1 LGGWLAVIGAVLG
14 LLAAAASAAAAT
26 YTVTTTADTAV
37 NDANCQPASC
47 SLRQAITKTVGG
59 DTVIVPAS
67 TSPYLVSNGQL
78 TVSTALTIRGAGAS
92 ASVIQA
98 TAGNQDR
105 VMLINGNSAPV
116 RLEGLTIT
124 GGVDATLTTEAGGG
138 GIAAVGPGPV
148 VLDDVDVVGNTVDTT
163 NAGAGPDQGGGGIFT
178 ATSMTL
184 TGSTVSNNH
193 VVVAQSQGDGGG
205 GGILATGGNLTIT
218 DSSVSANTAEVS
230 PDTSVAVDN
239 NGGGGVY
246 MDGQDLTVT
255 GSAIQGN
262 TAMVTAATSS
272 NPTPADG
279 GGGIY
284 QFGDNFRL
292 QDSTVSGNVA
302 HGPGLAKGGGGGIFD
317 DGDTSQYLNSTI
329 TGNSTDEPAAT
340 NIADSD
346 GGGGVLLDNVKGG
359 VAMANMTITANRASA
374 ATGGGINNHL
384 ISTVDVTN
392 SIIAANTAS
401 DADGNCSGA
410 IDSDGYN
417 LTDDPAS
424 ANTCALTAT
433 GDVVDA
439 NPVLGPLQDNGGPT
453 PTEALLAGSP
463 AIDAGDPAG
472 CTNLLGNPLSTD
484 QRGVS
489 RPQPAAGRCDIGAYE
504 RALPVVINGAAAVT
518 GTSVVFDATAGNPD
532 PGVGSV
538 SVQYGPTAAYG
549 RLTAA
554 QPLAG
559 GAVAQPF
566 SASVSGLAPGT
577 YHFRATATDPDG
589 TAVGSDGVFTIAAPR
604 ARRAPA
610 VTTRRATDVGAFFA
624 TLAGV
629 VNAEGQTTK
638 AYFDYG
644 TTRRYGSRTPSRSIG
659 AGTVEIPVLAALSG
673 LKPGR
678 TYHVR
683 VVASNAAGTSQGIDV
698 TFRTTARPKPSG
710 FTATVKPRA
719 AARRPFTFRI
729 SGRLSLP
736 PGLARAVGCRG
747 SVTVRGTIGRTAVA
761 SARTTIG
768 RACGYRLRVTLHG
781 RLLGRSGRVRL
792 TVRFQGNAVLKARP
806 AAPLLVR
813 LG

>member
-1 LGGWLAVIGAVLG
+1 MLVWLAGAQS
-14 LLAAAASAAAAT
+14 ASAAT
-26 YTVTTTADTAV
+26 FTVTTTADSFDGTCTAG
-37 NDANCQPASC
+37 AC
-47 SLRQAITKTVGG
+47 SLRQAIDSATNG

-67 TSPYLVSNGQL
+67 ASPYLVSNGQL
-78 TVSTALTIRGAGAS
+78 AVSDAITIRGDGAS
-92 ASVIQA
+92 ASVIKA
-98 TAGNQDR
+98 TTGNHDR
-105 VMLINGNSAPV
+105 VMLINGNSSAV

-124 GGVDATLTTEAGGG
+124 GGDTTATVKSGGG
-138 GIAAVGPGPV
+138 GIAAGGPGPV
-148 VLDDVDVVGNTVDTT
+148 VLDGVDVVGNTVDTT
-163 NAGAGPDQGGGGIFT
+163 NAGADFNQGGGGIFT
-178 ATSMTL
+178 ATSLTL
-184 TGSTVSNNH
+184 TGSTVSDNH
-193 VVVAQSQGDGGG
+193 VLVAQSQGDSGG
-205 GGILATGGNLTIT
+205 GGILVAGGNLTIT
-218 DSSVSANTAEVS
+218 DSSVTANTVDVS

-239 NGGGGVY
+239 NGGAGVY

-255 GSAIQGN
+255 GSAVQGN
-262 TAMVTAATSS
+262 TATVTAATPS

-302 HGPGLAKGGGGGIFD
+302 HGSGLAKGGGGGIFD

-374 ATGGGINNHL
+374 ATGGGINNNL
-384 ISTVDVTN
+384 ISTVDVTD

-417 LTDDPAS
+417 LTDDPAA
-424 ANTCALTAT
+424 ANTCALSAT
-433 GDVVDA
+433 GDVVQA
-439 NPVLGPLQDNGGPT
+439 APTLGPLQDNGGPT

-472 CTNLLGNPLSTD
+472 CTDLLGNPLPTD

-504 RALPVVINGAAAVT
+504 RALPLVITGAAALT
-518 GTSVVFDATAGNPD
+518 GTSVVFSATASDPD
-532 PGVGSV
+532 PGAGSG
-538 SVQYGPTAAYG
+538 SFQYGPTVAYG
-549 RLTAA
+549 HVTAA

-566 SASVSGLAPGT
+566 SASASGLAPGT
-577 YHFRATATDPDG
+577 YHFRATATDADG
-589 TAVGSDGVFTIAAPR
+589 TAGGTDGVFTIAALP

-629 VNAEGQTTK
+629 VNAEGQATK
-638 AYFDYG
+638 TYFDYG
-644 TTRRYGSRTPSRSIG
+644 TTRRYGLRTRTLSIG
-659 AGTVEIPVLAALSG
+659 AGTVGIPVVGALRG
-673 LKPGR
+673 LTPGR

-683 VVASNAAGTSQGIDV
+683 LVASNAAGTSQGADV
-698 TFRTTARPKPSG
+698 AFRTAARPKPSG

-719 AARRPFTFRI
+719 AAQRPFAFRI

-736 PGLARAVGCRG
+736 PGLGRDAGCRG
-747 SVTVRGTIGRTAVA
+747 SVGVRGTIGRTAVA

-768 RACGYRLRVTLHG
+768 RACGYRVKVTLRG
-781 RLLGRSGRVRL
+781 RLLGPSRVRL
-792 TVRFQGNAVLKARP
+792 TVRFQGNAVLTARP
-806 AAPLLVR
+806 AAPLLVSI
-813 LG
+813 G